1 VGTGFV
7 GDGYA
12 LTALG
17 RLWLKDA
24 GQHSSSDP
32 SRLAEVL
39 AALGRHFGDG
49 YRQRATEAVRCYRT
63 MNYLAACVLAGAA
76 AESILLAVA
85 IAKSGGDEAKVL
97 AQYKTGSGRSRV
109 LSAVVGNVTPGIASQ
124 FQNASQVLH
133 HWRDEAAHGTAS
145 TITEVEAHT
154 SLSQLLRLAQ
164 FTSDHWGKLTA

>member
-1 VGTGFV
+1 
-7 GDGYA
+7 
-12 LTALG
+12 
-17 RLWLKDA
+17 
-24 GQHSSSDP
+24 
-32 SRLAEVL
+32 
-39 AALGRHFGDG
+39 
-49 YRQRATEAVRCYRT
+49 